1 MIAHARIILPY
12 VTPIIPALA
21 GIEDRLAALDFNALK
36 LTVEAQVED
45 LFWREIHLN
54 GRNDLS
60 RHTTADPL
68 PIHISLP
75 PAMSR
80 RV

>member
-36 LTVEAQVED
+36 LTVEAQ
-45 LFWREIHLN
+45 
-54 GRNDLS
+54 
-60 RHTTADPL
+60 AP
-68 PIHISLP
+68 
-75 PAMSR
+75 
-80 RV
+80 